1 MLDKD
6 MECIKADEE
15 DEGDIDDDDD
25 EDEKEQG
32 DDEEDL
38 NGDDNS
44 QISSLVSKMKGT
56 DFMKLT
62 EGMDDLGE
70 SEEDEESAESE
81 GDGEEGAEE
90 EDEETAPRTFSKE
103 KVAEEVEKGKAV
115 KNQLGMDIFPH
126 SDVRSTANK

>member
-1 MLDKD
+1 

-15 DEGDIDDDDD
+15 DEGDIDDDGDD
-25 EDEKEQG
+25 NEDEKEQG

-38 NGDDNS
+38 DDSS
-44 QISSLVSKMKGT
+44 QMSSLVSKMKGT
-56 DFMKLT
+56 DFMKLA

-70 SEEDEESAESE
+70 SEEDEESADSGGEE
-81 GDGEEGAEE
+81 GDGDEE

-115 KNQLGMDIFPH
+115 KNQLGMDIFPL
-126 SDVRSTANK
+126 SDVRSTTNK

>member
-1 MLDKD
+1 
-6 MECIKADEE
+6 MECIKDEE
-15 DEGDIDDDDD
+15 AEDDIDDDEDGDDD

-38 NGDDNS
+38 NGDDSS

-62 EGMDDLGE
+62 EGMEDLGE
-70 SEEDEESAESE
+70 SEEEEESADSEGESE
-81 GDGEEGAEE
+81 EGTEDE
-90 EDEETAPRTFSKE
+90 KEDEEEETALRTFSKE
-103 KVAEEVEKGKAV
+103 KVDEEVEKGKAV

-126 SDVRSTANK
+126 SD